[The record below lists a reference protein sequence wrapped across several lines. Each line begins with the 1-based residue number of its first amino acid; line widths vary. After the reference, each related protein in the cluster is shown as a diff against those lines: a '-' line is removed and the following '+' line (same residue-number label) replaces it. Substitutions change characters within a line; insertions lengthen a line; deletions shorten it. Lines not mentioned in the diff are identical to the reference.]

1 VEKRKEIKQD
11 KKCTQD
17 LFEPLL
23 ETLLAGAARVLHA
36 QVLASCVLHAHWFSQ
51 CCDMREF

>member
-1 VEKRKEIKQD
+1 MKNE
-11 KKCTQD
+11 KKCMQD

-36 QVLASCVLHAHWFSQ
+36 QVLASSALRAHWFSQ

>member
-1 VEKRKEIKQD
+1 MKKE

-23 ETLLAGAARVLHA
+23 ETLLAGAPRVLHA
-36 QVLASCVLHAHWFSQ
+36 QVLASRVLHAHWFSQ